1 MSGTGKEETPG
12 DRPGALSKT
21 PEATR
26 SSNSQDTRAVIDS
39 IALSPEHRAFL
50 NGQGITDEVLTE
62 FRVRSVTAAEAL
74 EAGLPAGLCKGDGV
88 LFGWPVPG
96 REEPVPQFRPDTP
109 VVVDG
114 EEAKYV
120 FPKGCGSFV
129 AVFRQPTEDAPVLI
143 AEGTKQSLA
152 ALSWAPKEWG
162 VAGVPGCANW
172 IGTDLDWAEDR
183 PVVVMFDKDTTTNR
197 DVYDAAS
204 ELRDALLDA
213 GATEVKFA
221 RLAGAGAKDGLDDV
235 LGRKAPDKRTEYLKR
250 VAKNAPGKLGRRPA
264 KKRSRYFDERD
275 GLLAETLSRD
285 VMDGHPCALTA
296 EQKIAGYVDGVYQID
311 GTFVLASVR
320 RLLGEQYR
328 PVWKSTVEES
338 VRGMLIDEGR
348 IIPDTLSEPL
358 LNCANGMLNLMTGE
372 LLDHDPAHLS
382 RSQIP
387 VKWDPE
393 ATCPQYDAW
402 LRQVC
407 PNQAAELEDV
417 VSLMLDQSRTPTKAA
432 FLFGPP
438 RSGKSTFLRIIKQ
451 IAGENNCSAVDLH
464 QLADDKFTAAHLYG
478 KMVNLSADPSS
489 KDVADIRLFKKMTG
503 VDMVTADHK
512 YGQPFDF
519 TATAL
524 FAFSANNIPHV
535 SDPSGAYM
543 ERIRP
548 FWFGHSVA
556 GREDVELEDRLRA
569 ELPGILVR
577 WVRAWQ
583 AHYGRGGYLPADRS
597 VTEQF
602 VVKSDRVARWVA
614 DYCTVTPAEP
624 GSTLPAGQTATVTE
638 LYRAFTRQQD
648 EDGGTRMGRDGFK
661 ERLMA
666 VTGVVEVRR
675 QTTRALAL
683 NLRAGTAHRDERGA
697 EAGEAG
703 GVSPLLYRAQIQTE
717 KDQEPEGGLSRRPVE
732 KGGTSPASPAPSS
745 GPPTC
750 PACGLFAR
758 SIAHELSGCTGSSA
772 A

>member
-1 MSGTGKEETPG
+1 MSADESRGGQTPAPKN
-12 DRPGALSKT
+12 D
-21 PEATR
+21 ATNVTDQVTQ
-26 SSNSQDTRAVIDS
+26 SGIDS
-39 IALSPEHRAFL
+39 TASGNSVLSPEHRAFL
-50 NGQGITDEVLTE
+50 NGQAITDEVLAAHH
-62 FRVRSVTAAEAL
+62 VRTVTAEEAVRQ
-74 EAGLPAGLCKGDGV
+74 GLPAGLCQGDGV
-88 LFGWPVPG
+88 LFWWPVPG
-96 REEPVPQFRPDTP
+96 RERPVPQFRPDEP
-109 VVVDG
+109 VVIDG

-129 AVFRQPTEDAPVLI
+129 AVLREPTGDAPMLI
-143 AEGTKQSLA
+143 PEGTKQSLA
-152 ALSWAPKEWG
+152 ALSWAPPEWG
-162 VAGVPGCANW
+162 VAGVPGCSNW

-183 PVVVMFDKDTTTNR
+183 PVVVMFDKDTATNQN
-197 DVYDAAS
+197 VYDAAT

-221 RLAGAGAKDGLDDV
+221 RLAGAGASDGLDDV
-235 LGRKAPDKRTEYLKR
+235 LSRKAADKRTAYLER
-250 VAKNAPGKLGRRPA
+250 VIGRAAGKLGRRPA
-264 KKRSRYFDERD
+264 KRRSKYFDERD
-275 GLLAETLSRD
+275 GLMAETLAKD

-328 PVWKSTVEES
+328 PVWKSTVDES
-338 VRGMLIDEGR
+338 IRGMLIDEGR
-348 IIPDTLSEPL
+348 IIPDTLSEPW
-358 LNCANGMLNLMTGE
+358 LNCANGMLNLLTGE
-372 LLDHDPAHLS
+372 LVDHDPAYLS

-387 VKWDPE
+387 VPWDPE
-393 ATCPQYDAW
+393 ATCPQYEAW
-402 LRQVC
+402 LNQAC
-407 PNQAAELEDV
+407 PRQAAELEDV

-451 IAGENNCSAVDLH
+451 IAGEANCSAVDLH

-556 GREDVELEDRLRA
+556 GREDLELEDRLRD

-583 AHYGRGGYLPADRS
+583 AHYARGGYLPADRS

-602 VVKSDRVARWVA
+602 VVKSDRVARWVVN
-614 DYCTVTPAEP
+614 YCTVTPAEP
-624 GSTLPAGQTATVTE
+624 RSTLPADRTATVTE
-638 LYRAFTRQQD
+638 LYRAFVRQQQQ
-648 EDGGTRMGRDGFK
+648 DGGAEMGRDGFK
-661 ERLMA
+661 ERLLA

-683 NLRAGTAHRDERGA
+683 NVRAGTVHRDERG
-697 EAGEAG
+697 GEAG
-703 GVSPLLYRAQIQTE
+703 GAGGVDPLLARAQIQTGS
-717 KDQEPEGGLSRRPVE
+717 DQGAGRGVSARPIE
-732 KGGTSPASPAPSS
+732 KGATSPASPAPACP
-745 GPPTC
+745 GTPTC
-750 PACGLFAR
+750 GPDPFAALGEVR
-758 SIAHELSGCTGSSA
+758 VMHRAPCPYA

>member
-1 MSGTGKEETPG
+1 MLEQHHT
-12 DRPGALSKT
+12 
-21 PEATR
+21 
-26 SSNSQDTRAVIDS
+26 
-39 IALSPEHRAFL
+39 
-50 NGQGITDEVLTE
+50 
-62 FRVRSVTAAEAL
+62 RSVTAAEAVGQ
-74 EAGLPAGLCKGDGV
+74 GLPAGLCNGDGI
-88 LFGWPVPG
+88 LFWWPVPG
-96 REEPVPQFRPDTP
+96 RDKPVPQFRPDAP
-109 VVVDG
+109 VVIDG
-114 EEAKYV
+114 EESKYV

-129 AVFRQPTEDAPVLI
+129 AVFREPTEGARVLI

-152 ALSWAPKEWG
+152 ALSWAPPEWG
-162 VAGVPGCANW
+162 VAGVPGCSNW

-183 PVVVMFDKDTTTNR
+183 PVVVMFDKDTATNR

-221 RLAGAGAKDGLDDV
+221 RLAGAGATDGLDDV
-235 LGRKAPDKRTEYLKR
+235 LGRKAPDKRTAYLER
-250 VAKNAPGKLGRRPA
+250 VADRAPGKLGRRPA
-264 KKRSRYFDERD
+264 KRRSKYFDERD
-275 GLLAETLSRD
+275 GLLAETLSKD

-296 EQKIAGYVDGVYQID
+296 EQKIAGYVDGVFQID

-338 VRGMLIDEGR
+338 VRGILIDEGR
-348 IIPDTLSEPL
+348 VIPDTLSEPL

-372 LLDHDPAHLS
+372 LLEHDPKYLS

-387 VKWDPE
+387 VPWLPD
-393 ATCPQYDAW
+393 ATCPQYEAW
-402 LRQVC
+402 LKQVC
-407 PNQAAELEDV
+407 PDQADELENV

-451 IAGENNCSAVDLH
+451 IAGEANCSAVDLH

-556 GREDVELEDRLRA
+556 GREDLELESRLA
-569 ELPGILVR
+569 GELPGILVR
-577 WVRAWQ
+577 WVKAWQ
-583 AHYGRGGYLPADRS
+583 AHYARGGYLAANRA

-624 GSTLPAGQTATVTE
+624 RSTLPAEQTATTTE
-638 LYRAFTRQQD
+638 LFQAFTRQQKQ
-648 EDGGTRMGRDGFK
+648 DGGLDMGRDGFK
-661 ERLMA
+661 ERLLS

-683 NLRAGTAHRDERGA
+683 NVRAGTVHRDERGA

-703 GVSPLLYRAQIQTE
+703 GVSPLLYRAQIQPA
-717 KDQEPEGGLSRRPVE
+717 KDQDRADEVSGRPVE
-732 KGGTSPASPAPSS
+732 KGATSPASPASVADRCQMHPR
-745 GPPTC
+745 C
-750 PACGLFAR
+750 PAREHASGCPAAGAR
-758 SIAHELSGCTGSSA
+758 S
-772 A
+772 